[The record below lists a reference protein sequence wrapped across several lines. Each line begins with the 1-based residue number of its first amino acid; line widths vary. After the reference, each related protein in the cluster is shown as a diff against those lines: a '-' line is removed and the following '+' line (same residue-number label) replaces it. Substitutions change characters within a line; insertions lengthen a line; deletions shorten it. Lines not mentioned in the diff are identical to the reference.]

1 MAGEKG
7 KTGKSRARK
16 RTQKQS
22 DLIKEYRRVRRN
34 YLSRLRD
41 WSKKGFIF
49 SDEATPA
56 IPQKITRGS
65 INKILHYNKDIFAR
79 ASGYIDFYDNKI
91 YTVKEGRKRYRKDI
105 ARLRGAGRVRIPEGH
120 KLIIDNFYDLIS
132 TYVYGGRAGVEITN
146 RRDFATR
153 WLDNAIARYG
163 EKRVAVML
171 QMGKANGNW
180 LSAREAYDDVRL
192 ANSLRQ
198 MGMVL
203 GADAADIQEATDSL
217 ESEFFGD

>member
-1 MAGEKG
+1 MSVK
-7 KTGKSRARK
+7 KSKSRKMSARK

-56 IPQKITRGS
+56 IPQKITQGS
-65 INKILHYNKDIFAR
+65 INRLKRYSEDIFR
-79 ASGYIDFYDNKI
+79 RGTGYIDFYDNKI
-91 YTVKEGRKRYRKDI
+91 YTVKEGRKRYREDI
-105 ARLRGAGRVRIPEGH
+105 KRLRGTGWENIPEGY
-120 KLIIDNFYDLIS
+120 KQIIENFYDLIS
-132 TYVYGGRAGVEITN
+132 TYVYGRRGGAEITD

-153 WLDNAIARYG
+153 WLDNAISRYG

-171 QMGKANGNW
+171 QIGKANGNW
-180 LSAREAYDDVRL
+180 LSAREAYDEVRL

-198 MGMVL
+198 MGMAL
-203 GADAADIQEATDSL
+203 GADAADIQAATDSL
-217 ESEFFGD
+217 ASEFFGD

>member
-1 MAGEKG
+1 MSSK
-7 KTGKSRARK
+7 KRKSAKARTRK
-16 RTQKQS
+16 RAPETS
-22 DLIKEYRRVRRN
+22 ALIKEYRRVRSN
-34 YLSRLRD
+34 YLSRLRS

-49 SDEATPA
+49 SDEAEPA

-65 INKILHYNKDIFAR
+65 INKILRYNKDIFAR
-79 ASGYIDFYDNKI
+79 ATGYIDFYDNKL
-91 YTVKEGRKRYRKDI
+91 YTVKEGRKRYREDLK
-105 ARLRGAGRVRIPEGH
+105 RLKGGGWENIPEGY
-120 KLIIDNFYDLIS
+120 KQIIDNFYDLIS
-132 TYVYGGRAGVEITN
+132 TYVYGGRAGAGITS

-180 LSAREAYDDVRL
+180 VSAREAYDEVRL

-198 MGMVL
+198 MGMTL

-217 ESEFFGD
+217 ASEFFGD

>member
-1 MAGEKG
+1 MPSRKR
-7 KTGKSRARK
+7 KTTKNRSRK
-16 RTQKQS
+16 RTPETS
-22 DLIKEYRRVRRN
+22 ALIKEYRRVRSN

-56 IPQKITRGS
+56 IPQKITQGS
-65 INKILHYNKDIFAR
+65 INRLKRYNEDIFRR
-79 ASGYIDFYDNKI
+79 ATGYIDFYDNKI

-105 ARLRGAGRVRIPEGH
+105 KRLRGSGWENIPEGY
-120 KLIIDNFYDLIS
+120 KQIIENFYDLIS
-132 TYVYGGRAGVEITN
+132 TYVYGRRVGAGITS

-180 LSAREAYDDVRL
+180 LSAREAYDEVRL

-198 MGMVL
+198 MGMTL
-203 GADAADIQEATDSL
+203 GADAADIQDATDSL
-217 ESEFFGD
+217 ASEFFGD

>member
-1 MAGEKG
+1 MAGKKG

-22 DLIKEYRRVRRN
+22 DLIKEYRRVRGN
-34 YLSRLRD
+34 YLSRLRA

-56 IPQKITRGS
+56 VPQKITQGS
-65 INKILHYNKDIFAR
+65 INRLKRYNEDIFRR
-79 ASGYIDFYDNKI
+79 ASGYIDFYDNKL
-91 YTVKEGRKRYRKDI
+91 YTVPEGRKRYREDI
-105 ARLRGAGRVRIPEGH
+105 KRLRGAGRVRLPEGYRQ
-120 KLIIDNFYDLIS
+120 IIDNFYDLIS
-132 TYVYGGRAGVEITN
+132 TYVYGSPRRGETTD

-153 WLDNAIARYG
+153 WLDNAIVSYG

-180 LSAREAYDDVRL
+180 LSAREAYDEVRL

-198 MGMVL
+198 MGMAL

-217 ESEFFGD
+217 ASEFFGD

>member
-1 MAGEKG
+1 MP
-7 KTGKSRARK
+7 TRK
-16 RTQKQS
+16 RKTTKARS
-22 DLIKEYRRVRRN
+22 RRRAAKTSELIKEYRRVRSN
-34 YLSRLRD
+34 YLSRLRS

-49 SDEATPA
+49 SGEAVPA

-65 INKILHYNKDIFAR
+65 INRLKRYNESIFAR
-79 ASGYIDFYDNKI
+79 ATGYIDFYDNKI
-91 YTVKEGRKRYRKDI
+91 YTVKEGRVRYREDMK
-105 ARLRGAGRVRIPEGH
+105 RLKGGGWENIPEGY
-120 KLIIDNFYDLIS
+120 KQIIDNFYDLIS
-132 TYVYGGRAGVEITN
+132 TYVYGSRTGAGITN

-180 LSAREAYDDVRL
+180 LSAREAYEEVRL

-198 MGMVL
+198 MGMTL

-217 ESEFFGD
+217 ASEFFGD

>member
-1 MAGEKG
+1 MAGERG
-7 KTGKSRARK
+7 KAGKSRARK
-16 RTQKQS
+16 RSQKQYA
-22 DLIKEYRRVRRN
+22 LIKEYRRVRKN

-56 IPQKITRGS
+56 IPQKVTQSS
-65 INKILHYNKDIFAR
+65 INRLKRYNEDIFKR

-91 YTVKEGRKRYRKDI
+91 YTVAEGRKRYRKDME
-105 ARLRGAGRVRIPEGH
+105 RLKRGGWENIPEGY
-120 KLIIDNFYDLIS
+120 KQIIDNFYDLIS
-132 TYVYGGRAGVEITN
+132 TYVYGSPRSGGITD

-180 LSAREAYDDVRL
+180 LSAREAYDEVRL

-198 MGMVL
+198 MGMTL

-217 ESEFFGD
+217 ASEFFGD

>member
-16 RTQKQS
+16 RGGKQTA
-22 DLIKEYRRVRRN
+22 LIAEYKRVRRN

-56 IPQKITRGS
+56 IPQKITQGS
-65 INKILHYNKDIFAR
+65 INKILRYNKDIFAR
-79 ASGYIDFYDNKI
+79 ATGYIDFYDNKI

-105 ARLRGAGRVRIPEGH
+105 KRLRGSGWENIPEGY
-120 KLIIDNFYDLIS
+120 KQIIENFYDLIS
-132 TYVYGGRAGVEITN
+132 TYVYGRRVGAGITN

-153 WLDNAIARYG
+153 WLDNAISRYG

-171 QMGKANGNW
+171 QIGKANGNW
-180 LSAREAYDDVRL
+180 LPAREAYDEVRL

-198 MGMVL
+198 MGVAL
-203 GADAADIQEATDSL
+203 GADAADIQDATDSL
-217 ESEFFGD
+217 ASEFFGD

>member
-1 MAGEKG
+1 MSSK
-7 KTGKSRARK
+7 KRKSAKARTRK
-16 RTQKQS
+16 RAPETS
-22 DLIKEYRRVRRN
+22 ALIKEYRRVRSN
-34 YLSRLRD
+34 YLSRLRS

-56 IPQKITRGS
+56 IPQKITQGS
-65 INKILHYNKDIFAR
+65 INKILRYNKGIFAR
-79 ASGYIDFYDNKI
+79 ATGYIDFYDNKI

-105 ARLRGAGRVRIPEGH
+105 ERLRGAGWENIPEGY
-120 KLIIDNFYDLIS
+120 KQIIDNFYDLIS
-132 TYVYGGRAGVEITN
+132 TYVYGGRSGVGITN

-180 LSAREAYDDVRL
+180 LSAREAYDEVRL

-198 MGMVL
+198 MGMAL

-217 ESEFFGD
+217 ASEFFGD

>member
-1 MAGEKG
+1 MPKAKR
-7 KTGKSRARK
+7 KTTKSRARK
-16 RTQKQS
+16 RTS
-22 DLIKEYRRVRRN
+22 EASALIEEYRRVRRN
-34 YLSRLRD
+34 YLSRLRG

-49 SDEATPA
+49 SDEAVPA
-56 IPQKITRGS
+56 IPQKITQGS
-65 INKILHYNKDIFAR
+65 INRLKRYNKDIFKR
-79 ASGYIDFYDNKI
+79 ATGYIDFFDNKI
-91 YTVKEGRKRYRKDI
+91 YTVKEGRKRYREDI
-105 ARLRGAGRVRIPEGH
+105 KRLKGGGWENIPEGY
-120 KLIIDNFYDLIS
+120 KQIIDNFYDLIS
-132 TYVYGGRAGVEITN
+132 TYVYGSRAGAEITN

-180 LSAREAYDDVRL
+180 LSAREAYDEVRL

-198 MGMVL
+198 MGMTL

-217 ESEFFGD
+217 ASEFFGD

>member
-1 MAGEKG
+1 MSVK
-7 KTGKSRARK
+7 KSKSRKMSARK

-56 IPQKITRGS
+56 IPQKITQGS
-65 INKILHYNKDIFAR
+65 INRLKRYSEDIFRR
-79 ASGYIDFYDNKI
+79 ATGYIDFYDNKI
-91 YTVKEGRKRYRKDI
+91 YTVKEGRKRYREDI
-105 ARLRGAGRVRIPEGH
+105 KRLRGTGWENIPEGY
-120 KLIIDNFYDLIS
+120 KQIIENFYDLIS
-132 TYVYGGRAGVEITN
+132 TYVYGRRGSAEITD

-153 WLDNAIARYG
+153 WLDNAISRYG

-171 QMGKANGNW
+171 QIGKANGNW
-180 LSAREAYDDVRL
+180 LSAREAYDEVRL

-198 MGMVL
+198 MGMAL
-203 GADAADIQEATDSL
+203 GADAADIQDATDSL
-217 ESEFFGD
+217 ASEFFGD

>member
-1 MAGEKG
+1 MAGKKG

-22 DLIKEYRRVRRN
+22 ALIKEYRRVRGN

-56 IPQKITRGS
+56 IPQKITQGS
-65 INKILHYNKDIFAR
+65 INKILRYNKDIFAR
-79 ASGYIDFYDNKI
+79 ATAYVDFYDNKI

-105 ARLRGAGRVRIPEGH
+105 VRLRGAGWEKIPEGY
-120 KLIIDNFYDLIS
+120 KQIIDNFYDLIS
-132 TYVYGGRAGVEITN
+132 TYVYGGRSGAGITN

-180 LSAREAYDDVRL
+180 LSAREAYEEVRL

-198 MGMVL
+198 MGMAL
-203 GADAADIQEATDSL
+203 DADAADIQEATDSL
-217 ESEFFGD
+217 ASEFFGD